1 MNFKK
6 KFTKIVL
13 LKNQIFPS
21 FIIFFLIFLMFAVSI
36 NNFNAHEKLITSFN
50 AQKIKSCESLTD
62 KSINVDF
69 KINSFMDSDF
79 AKSILELRGIILF
92 EFDHTLL
99 TEEEISRF
107 TFYSAEILKK
117 EKILDIVQHNKRYL
131 GYDIQ
136 IRFKLSLNFKLFPLD
151 DHNIFIIL
159 LNHNFHENNISYCHK
174 KFEIEADLKEYD
186 WRLHNYKVENGV
198 YNSDLFFIKK
208 ISFPAILYQL
218 EIIRYGF
225 REILLI
231 LIPLFVAIFLTI
243 LMFAK
248 AEIAINY
255 GEISFGIIALFV
267 AYRYSIDSY
276 MPKTSHFILADFLFL
291 FALILASAA
300 FYCRSFKSVYLE
312 KNLLYV
318 LIFIYLLTLGFNFYL
333 LYIW

>member
-6 KFTKIVL
+6 KFAKMVL

-21 FIIFFLIFLMFAVSI
+21 LIIFFLIFLMFAVSI
-36 NNFNAHEKLITSFN
+36 NNFNANEKLITNFCT
-50 AQKIKSCESLTD
+50 QEIKSCENINN

-69 KINSFMDSDF
+69 KINSFMDSNF
-79 AKSILELRGIILF
+79 AKSILEIRGIVLF

-99 TEEEISRF
+99 NEDEVSKF
-107 TFYSAEILKK
+107 TFYSAEILNK
-117 EKILDIVQHNKRYL
+117 EKILDILQHNKRYL

-136 IRFKLSLNFKLFPLD
+136 LRFKLSLNFKLFPLD

-159 LNHNFHENNISYCHK
+159 LNHNFNKNNISYCHK

-186 WRLHNYKVENGV
+186 WRLHNFKIENGT
-198 YNSDLFFIKK
+198 YNSDLFFIDK
-208 ISFPAILYQL
+208 IAFPAILYQL

-231 LIPLFVAIFLTI
+231 LIPLFLAIFLTI

-248 AEIAINY
+248 AEVSINY
-255 GEISFGIIALFV
+255 GDISFGIIALFV

-300 FYCRSFKSVYLE
+300 FYCRSFKFVYLE

-318 LIFIYLLTLGFNFYL
+318 LIFIYLLTLGFCFYL
-333 LYIW
+333 LNIW